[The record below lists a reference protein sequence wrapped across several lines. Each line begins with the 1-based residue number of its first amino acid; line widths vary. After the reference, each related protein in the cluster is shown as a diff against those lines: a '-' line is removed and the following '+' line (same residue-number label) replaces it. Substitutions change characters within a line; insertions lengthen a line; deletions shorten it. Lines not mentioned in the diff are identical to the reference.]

1 MSYWNLI
8 TASMG
13 VCIAIIS
20 FGWVLNG
27 CESCFFFGGIGIFIG
42 ALFFIYGIENI
53 EISKINW
60 KSMRRNISMP
70 THLWSDKKWVTAFWA
85 YAVLMNIYAVL
96 GTVFYFIG
104 VFSVVV
110 YSVGYG
116 VILGIFGAVVIYY
129 ALSINNTMRKMV
141 ADEQAKFK
149 RRR

>member
-20 FGWVLNG
+20 FGWILNG

-42 ALFFIYGIENI
+42 ALFFIYGIENAKFF
-53 EISKINW
+53 EIDWNR
-60 KSMRRNISMP
+60 MRKNISMP
-70 THLWSDKKWVTAFWA
+70 TNLWSDKKWVTAYWA
-85 YAVLMNIYAVL
+85 YSILMNIYEIL

-104 VFSVVV
+104 VFSIVA

-116 VILGIFGAVVIYY
+116 VIFGIFGAGIICC
-129 ALSINNTMRKMV
+129 AESINNTLRKMV
-141 ADEQAKFK
+141 EAEQPKFK